1 MAPGPRRPGPDAPAR
16 RVLVLTD
23 SDSYVKWGAAL
34 AGRVPPSWHV
44 RLVVAKGS
52 AEPSPRQVQEAVAGT
67 VVDARSV
74 ERVGLADVRSILDQ
88 WRPDVLVTAARGL
101 AVQTVIEL
109 AVANRPDRPV
119 LVSGLPGIALPV
131 LPYGLGFRRSVDL
144 FVLHSHRE
152 IRAFTEASRSLAIPH
167 RYALARLPFLA
178 VPAAAQGPAP
188 RPVPAAAQGPAPRP
202 VPAAA
207 QGPAPRPEPSQR
219 NRIVFAAQA
228 LVPES
233 RQERMRMVEVLVRT
247 ARANPDLEVVIKVR
261 GLSDE
266 PQTHADQHPYPELLH
281 EVDVPPNLTV
291 ESGPMAAHLDRAV
304 GLVTVSST
312 ALLEAVASG
321 VPVIAL
327 TDFGVE
333 ARQINL
339 VFEGSGLLHD
349 SAELVAARFHHP
361 AAAWRTDNYFHTPAD
376 DTWLADLDDL
386 LEARE
391 REGLPPYPTAP
402 DGLRKRVT
410 MFFYRH
416 QAFAGDAGPVSRVV
430 ERAVVT
436 VALRVSRS
444 PWVVSRRFR
453 PTRTAPMGDAGPAD
467 SGHAELGPIEDRAG

>member
-1 MAPGPRRPGPDAPAR
+1 MSPGPRRPGHGAQAR

-44 RLVVAKGS
+44 RFAVAKGS
-52 AEPSPRQVQEAVAGT
+52 AEPSPRQVAEAVAGT
-67 VVDARSV
+67 VIDARSV
-74 ERVGLADVRSILDQ
+74 ERVGLDDVRTILQ
-88 WRPDVLVTAARGL
+88 EWRPDVLVTAARGL

-152 IRAFTEASRSLAIPH
+152 VRAFTEASRSLAIPH
-167 RYALARLPFLA
+167 RYALARLPFL
-178 VPAAAQGPAP
+178 
-188 RPVPAAAQGPAPRP
+188 
-202 VPAAA
+202 
-207 QGPAPRPEPSQR
+207 PEQAEPIDPGHATR
-219 NRIVFAAQA
+219 DRIVFAAQA

-233 RQERMRMVEVLVRT
+233 REERMRMVEVLVRT
-247 ARANPDLEVVIKVR
+247 ARANPDLEVVVKVR
-261 GLSDE
+261 GTTDE
-266 PQTHADQHPYPELLH
+266 PQTHADQHPYPELLR
-281 EVDVPPNLTV
+281 EVDVPSNLVV
-291 ESGPMAAHLDRAV
+291 ESGPMAAHLSRAV

-339 VFEGSGLLHD
+339 VFEDSGLLHD
-349 SAELVAARFHHP
+349 SDELVAARFHHP
-361 AAAWRTDNYFHTPAD
+361 DPAWRADNYFHSPD
-376 DTWLADLDDL
+376 EDTWWAELTDL
-386 LEARE
+386 LETRE
-391 REGLPPYPTAP
+391 HEGLAPYPTAP

-416 QAFAGDAGPVSRVV
+416 QAFAGDAGPVARVV
-430 ERAVVT
+430 ERGVVAL
-436 VALRVSRS
+436 ALRVSRS
-444 PWVVSRRFR
+444 SWVVSRRFK
-453 PTRTAPMGDAGPAD
+453 PARTAPMGDAVPVED
-467 SGHAELGPIEDRAG
+467 HAG

>member
-1 MAPGPRRPGPDAPAR
+1 MPSGSRRPGPGAPAR
-16 RVLVLTD
+16 RILVLTD

-44 RLVVAKGS
+44 RFAVARGS
-52 AEPSPRQVQEAVAGT
+52 AEPSPRQVAEAVAGT
-67 VVDARSV
+67 VIDARSV
-74 ERVGLADVRSILDQ
+74 ERVGLDDVRAILDE

-152 IRAFTEASRSLAIPH
+152 VRAFTEASRSLAIPH
-167 RYALARLPFLA
+167 RYALARLPFLPDQA
-178 VPAAAQGPAP
+178 EPVAAGPT
-188 RPVPAAAQGPAPRP
+188 
-202 VPAAA
+202 
-207 QGPAPRPEPSQR
+207 R

-233 RQERMRMVEVLVRT
+233 RAERLRMVDVLVRT
-247 ARANPDLEVVIKVR
+247 ARANPDLEVVVKVR
-261 GLSDE
+261 GTTDE
-266 PQTHADQHPYPELLH
+266 PQTHADQHPYPELLR
-281 EVDVPPNLTV
+281 EVDVPSNLVV
-291 ESGPMAAHLDRAV
+291 ESGPMAAHLTRAV

-339 VFEGSGLLHD
+339 VFEGSGLLHGSD
-349 SAELVAARFHHP
+349 ELVAARFHHP
-361 AAAWRTDNYFHTPAD
+361 APAWRADNYFHSPEQ
-376 DTWLADLDDL
+376 DTWLAELTDL
-386 LEARE
+386 LETRE

-416 QAFAGDAGPVSRVV
+416 QAFAGDAGPLARVV
-430 ERAVVT
+430 EQGVVAL
-436 VALRVSRS
+436 ALRVSRS
-444 PWVVSRRFR
+444 SWVVSRRFK
-453 PTRTAPMGDAGPAD
+453 PARTAPMGDAVPV
-467 SGHAELGPIEDRAG
+467 EDRAG

>member
-1 MAPGPRRPGPDAPAR
+1 MAPGPRRPGHGAQAR

-34 AGRVPPSWHV
+34 ASRVPPSWHV
-44 RLVVAKGS
+44 RLVVARGS
-52 AEPSPRQVQEAVAGT
+52 AEPSPRQVAEAVAGT
-67 VVDARSV
+67 AVDATSI
-74 ERVGLADVRSILDQ
+74 ERVGLDDLRSILAD

-101 AVQTVIEL
+101 AVQTAIEL

-178 VPAAAQGPAP
+178 ESSPTPSPAPQAVLDAAQGPAP
-188 RPVPAAAQGPAPRP
+188 QPVSSAARGPAPQP
-202 VPAAA
+202 GA
-207 QGPAPRPEPSQR
+207 R

-233 RQERMRMVEVLVRT
+233 REDRMRMVEVLVRT
-247 ARANPDLEVVIKVR
+247 ARANPDLEVVVKVR
-261 GLSDE
+261 GTHGE
-266 PQTHADQHPYPELLH
+266 PQTHADQHPYPDLLR
-281 EVDVPPNLTV
+281 EVDVPPNLVV
-291 ESGPMAAHLDRAV
+291 ESGPMVDHLARAV

-339 VFEGSGLLHD
+339 VFEDSGLLHASD
-349 SAELVAARFHHP
+349 ELVEARFHHP
-361 AAAWRTDNYFHTPAD
+361 YAAWRADNYFHSPDD
-376 DTWLADLDDL
+376 DTWLTELATL
-386 LEARE
+386 LETRD

-416 QAFAGDAGPVSRVV
+416 QAFAGDAGPVARVV
-430 ERAVVT
+430 ERTVVAL
-436 VALRVSRS
+436 ALRVSRS
-444 PWVVSRRFR
+444 SWVVSRRFK
-453 PTRTAPMGDAGPAD
+453 PARTAPMGDVEPVSSAPVRSGPVT
-467 SGHAELGPIEDRAG
+467 DRAG